1 MPKRQRDCA
10 RCGAPV
16 GYLDRV
22 LCCRCI
28 AADRRAA
35 ARSPCP
41 RCARLRVLDPGTGRC
56 IRCSR
61 CCTSCGHPV
70 MRRADTL
77 CGTCRRRAAAAAA
90 KAPCPRCSR
99 MRVLRPGT
107 GWCASCSHPGSP
119 PLPPRTCPRCS
130 ATTTRL
136 SNGMCSACWQAH
148 PDRPFTRAATLA
160 DGLDEVPDWLD
171 GFVAHVA
178 AVFSPSHAAGLV
190 GQLGR
195 LLADGSSTHPQAL
208 LDRSRR
214 SGRSIGTLARCLQ
227 DYFTTH
233 ALALP
238 GDHDRARAAGRRQRR
253 IDAVPEPL
261 RPAVAGFAD
270 SLLAS
275 GQRAQRA
282 RTRPR
287 SDSTIDSALG
297 TIRDL
302 ATFLHADGKDD
313 WALAAH
319 GDIEGFLAARG
330 PGSRP
335 RALTVVR
342 QFCRWARARKLIL
355 VDPTRAI
362 SIRRPRG
369 FTGQTLGIARQR
381 ELFTRWTTDPHVHP
395 NEALAGLLALLH
407 GASSQEIRE
416 LTERDVDLAAGTM
429 RIGRRPHPTP
439 VDPITQ
445 DAIRRCV
452 EHRRNLATANPHLL
466 VTRGTKADSRPASAA
481 YLRHLFDPV
490 GHAPK
495 DLRVTRL
502 AELARTMDP
511 KLVADAFGLNHQGV
525 LCYVRDTVDP
535 GRLPAELANP
545 SAFGA
550 T

>member
-1 MPKRQRDCA
+1 MLHVVRPSGD
-10 RCGAPV
+10 
-16 GYLDRV
+16 
-22 LCCRCI
+22 
-28 AADRRAA
+28 A
-35 ARSPCP
+35 ARRHAVRDLPAPGSGRRGEGALPSLLPDAGPAP
-41 RCARLRVLDPGTGRC
+41 RHRMVRELLASGVAP
-56 IRCSR
+56 
-61 CCTSCGHPV
+61 
-70 MRRADTL
+70 
-77 CGTCRRRAAAAAA
+77 AAAADLPAVLSDDDPA
-90 KAPCPRCSR
+90 VQRNVQRMLAGPPRPAVHQGR
-99 MRVLRPGT
+99 DLGRRPGR
-107 GWCASCSHPGSP
+107 G
-119 PLPPRTCPRCS
+119 PR
-130 ATTTRL
+130 
-136 SNGMCSACWQAH
+136 
-148 PDRPFTRAATLA
+148 
-160 DGLDEVPDWLD
+160 
-171 GFVAHVA
+171 
-178 AVFSPSHAAGLV
+178 
-190 GQLGR
+190 
-195 LLADGSSTHPQAL
+195 
-208 LDRSRR
+208 
-214 SGRSIGTLARCLQ
+214 LARRLRRARGRGLQPVACRRPCRSTGPTPRRRLEHPPAGPRGPVPPVREIDRHPRPSLQ

-495 DLRVTRL
+495 DMRVTRL

-525 LCYVRDTVDP
+525 LCYLRDTVDP